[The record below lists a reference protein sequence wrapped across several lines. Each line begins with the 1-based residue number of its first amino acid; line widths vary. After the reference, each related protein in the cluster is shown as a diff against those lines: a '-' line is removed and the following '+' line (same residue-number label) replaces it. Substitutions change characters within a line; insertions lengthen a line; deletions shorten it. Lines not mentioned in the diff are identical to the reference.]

1 MYLHLTPREAKRLR
15 QVSYEKQVAAGYR
28 NPGYSGS
35 SVERWGDADKWQP
48 EHRMAESMK
57 A

>member
-15 QVSYEKQVAAGYR
+15 QVSYERQVAAGYR

-48 EHRMAESMK
+48 EHRMAEFMK